1 MGKKIG
7 LVALLILVLV
17 VLVVVFVKIKTVNE
31 VEKSPE
37 IVNDNEN
44 TEETSEPEN
53 VENIENTE
61 NTENIENTENEYG
74 FMELKALPVDYSKDQ
89 AINDNCVVLLSE
101 YEVYNTELL
110 AEFEGKVKSNQN
122 AFVRVYTLSADGIL
136 YIYDAELKDGVFT
149 MTSDWSRDENQKVE
163 EGVEKI
169 TPNEYKMSEYEFSK
183 KESVINENDQ
193 IVVYS
198 ITKKS
203 EPSEEYYLA
212 AYVIRTEV
220 NQDK

>member
-110 AEFEGKVKSNQN
+110 AEFEGKVKSNKN

>member
-53 VENIENTE
+53 V
-61 NTENIENTENEYG
+61 ENIENTENEYG

-183 KESVINENDQ
+183 QESVINENDQ